1 MRSLIVSVFILFTG
15 LNLMSQTVNN
25 DRKIRP
31 VLEKGMIISSPSGR
45 YDDNNYDKSATSYD
59 MTMVGVYTGKN
70 QPRKLSDYIVSE
82 GIIEVLV
89 NNENGTI
96 KKGDIITSSSSPG
109 EGMKATKTGMTLG
122 IAMQDATGSKSLIPC
137 RLMIE
142 YTVFNLK

>member
-1 MRSLIVSVFILFTG
+1 MKSLIFSLAILFSG
-15 LNLMSQTVNN
+15 IKVMSQTINN
-25 DRKIRP
+25 DQKIRP
-31 VLEKGMIISSPSGR
+31 VLEKGMIISSPSGK
-45 YDDNNYDKSATSYD
+45 YDDNNYDKSTTSYD
-59 MTMVGVYTGKN
+59 MTMVGVFTGNN
-70 QPRKLSDYIVSE
+70 QPRKLSDYIVRE

-89 NNENGTI
+89 NNENGLI

-122 IAMQDATGSKSLIPC
+122 VAMEDATGTKSLIPC